1 MFFLIS
7 GFLFKTNDNF
17 KNFFIKQFKR
27 FIIPYYIFSIITYI
41 FWITVG
47 GRYGIGLISEIGYTK
62 PLIGTILGLSH
73 NDYLVHDI
81 SLWFLYV
88 LFLIEIIYFFLLK
101 IKNIKIIVIIS
112 IILSFSGYFISNIL
126 KMKLIYGIE
135 KVLVGQIFFLIGII
149 LRRINYQVII
159 RNLNIYKIIYLT
171 IIMVLINLFFL
182 KINGFVDLVGNLF
195 GNNYLI
201 YILNGIVGSLI
212 VINLSLIFEKTG
224 ISNRVFEIVSKSTI
238 YILGFHEQIISLIFG
253 GIFVIFKIPPDT
265 YKNIFLIN
273 IIISAGD
280 CLLIAGIYY
289 FVVKLKLKP
298 S

>member
-1 MFFLIS
+1 
-7 GFLFKTNDNF
+7 
-17 KNFFIKQFKR
+17 
-27 FIIPYYIFSIITYI
+27 
-41 FWITVG
+41 
-47 GRYGIGLISEIGYTK
+47 
-62 PLIGTILGLSH
+62 
-73 NDYLVHDI
+73 
-81 SLWFLYV
+81 
-88 LFLIEIIYFFLLK
+88 
-101 IKNIKIIVIIS
+101 
-112 IILSFSGYFISNIL
+112 
-126 KMKLIYGIE
+126 MKLIYGIE

-159 RNLNIYKIIYLT
+159 RNLNICKIIYLT
-171 IIMVLINLFFL
+171 IIILIFNLFFI

-253 GIFVIFKIPPDT
+253 GIFVIFKIDPDT
-265 YKNIFLIN
+265 YKNILLIN

-289 FVVKLKLKP
+289 FVVRLKLKP
-298 S
+298 R